1 MTRSEGA
8 DPRPELSAAFAHA
21 RRWLD
26 GVAERP
32 IPASRDAAQIA
43 EAFPE
48 RLPARGTAPAE
59 VVEDLVAA
67 AEPGLMASQSPRFY
81 GWVMGGTLP
90 ASLAADWLVSAWDQN
105 AGMRDATPGV
115 VAAEDAAARWLLQ
128 LLGLPADAAVGF
140 TTGAT

>member
-1 MTRSEGA
+1 MVSSEGA
-8 DPRPELSAAFAHA
+8 DAHPELTAAVAHA

-32 IPASRDAAQIA
+32 IPASRGAAEVG

-48 RLPARGTAPAE
+48 LLPERGGATAQ

-90 ASLAADWLVSAWDQN
+90 ASLAADWLVS
-105 AGMRDATPGV
+105 
-115 VAAEDAAARWLLQ
+115 
-128 LLGLPADAAVGF
+128 
-140 TTGAT
+140 